1 MVKETRVFE
10 QFSGGTQTIAGIAQI
25 NGKKQF
31 LRSNVIGGDEAK
43 AHAFHMNRWA
53 LLEAEILMH
62 ALSERVGVLCPRA
75 EMVELSSKSKLHS
88 LLGRHVLS
96 VDFIDEAWAGGEVLS
111 GRLPKKDLDVDAF
124 AKLLLLDILIGN
136 GDRRHANFFVT
147 QRPTGLVPIA
157 IDNNCGFMT
166 LLTNIVVTSHTN
178 FLKTYDGIE
187 GAPLATGM
195 KPYGSI
201 AAILEQSALANMLE
215 DVNMRARVIA
225 LVPHVVSLL
234 DDAFI
239 EKLVDALPAQ
249 IIPASVLVEEQ
260 NWMKNVPEAT
270 RNFMLDGQTY
280 PLSGAALF
288 EARKKELKETLKW
301 RRDHLNDALT
311 QHIAQSSEI
320 HPVGS

>member
-1 MVKETRVFE
+1 MVRKLTPQPSPITSKIPVTIKEARTKPDSLETGASVNHDRLLRGPETAAPFVEKNPNAPRMVKETRVF
-10 QFSGGTQTIAGIAQI
+10 
-25 NGKKQF
+25 
-31 LRSNVIGGDEAK
+31 
-43 AHAFHMNRWA
+43 
-53 LLEAEILMH
+53 
-62 ALSERVGVLCPRA
+62 
-75 EMVELSSKSKLHS
+75 
-88 LLGRHVLS
+88 
-96 VDFIDEAWAGGEVLS
+96 
-111 GRLPKKDLDVDAF
+111 
-124 AKLLLLDILIGN
+124 
-136 GDRRHANFFVT
+136 
-147 QRPTGLVPIA
+147 
-157 IDNNCGFMT
+157 
-166 LLTNIVVTSHTN
+166 TSHTN

-215 DVNMRARVIA
+215 DVNMRARVLA
-225 LVPHVVSLL
+225 LVPYVVSLL

-249 IIPASVLVEEQ
+249 IIPESVLVEEQ